1 MPTLSS
7 PVAAP
12 PGRELYAHRSGLYEA
27 MIRLLRYP
35 QGLARYFAGAAYLRP
50 DLRVL
55 DAGCGTGAATLALR
69 AALAQRQLPP
79 AHFDGFD
86 LTPGMLSRFRH
97 ALDQLPPASI
107 GLAVADVLAL
117 EDLPATWQGYDL
129 IISSAMLEY
138 LPKADLATALRG
150 LRQRLRPDGTLVV
163 FISRQSFS
171 MRLLIGRWW
180 HANLYAKAELR
191 TAFQR
196 AGFSPV
202 AFEAFPRLYRYLN
215 AWGHIIVAKPA
226 LA

>member
-1 MPTLSS
+1 MPTLSF

-12 PGRELYAHRSGLYEA
+12 LAQELYAHRSGLYEA

-35 QGLARYFAGAAYLRP
+35 QGLAHYFAGAAYLRP
-50 DLRVL
+50 NLRVL

-69 AALAQRQLPP
+69 AALAQRQLLP

-97 ALDQLPPASI
+97 ALKQLPPTSVN
-107 GLAVADVLAL
+107 LAVADVLAL
-117 EDLPATWQGYDL
+117 EDLPVTWQGYDL

-163 FISRQSFS
+163 FISRQSS
-171 MRLLIGRWW
+171 WMRPFIGRWW
-180 HANLYAKAELR
+180 HANLYDKPEVRA
-191 TAFQR
+191 AFQR
-196 AGFSPV
+196 AGFLQV
-202 AFEAFPRLYRYLN
+202 AFEAFPWPYRYLN
-215 AWGHIIVAKPA
+215 AWGHVIVAKPA
-226 LA
+226 VA